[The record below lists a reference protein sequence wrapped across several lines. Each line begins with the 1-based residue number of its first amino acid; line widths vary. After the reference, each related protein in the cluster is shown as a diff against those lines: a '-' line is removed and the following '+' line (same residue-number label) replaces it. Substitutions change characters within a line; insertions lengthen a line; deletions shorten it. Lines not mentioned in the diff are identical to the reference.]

1 MKQNRGYLPEMAV
14 FFLILLGGGW
24 FITHQNETSVVE
36 KSDYSSKT
44 PQSQVGHRMNQEQIY
59 KEASQKM
66 QNLEGTLQFQQYQ
79 RLVRSY
85 NEQKKVEGALLETSI
100 QDINKTKLAPGV
112 DLDSDKTIEHVY
124 EDTQRNYLDQGLVPE
139 RYFHS
144 KIQEDVESEKL
155 ADRVDEQ
162 FIKQFIDNARKDGY
176 AIKLDKNLNV
186 VGIKEIGR
194 QPQSES
200 QSQKS
205 QWYGG
210 GSTH

>member
-1 MKQNRGYLPEMAV
+1 M
-14 FFLILLGGGW
+14 
-24 FITHQNETSVVE
+24 
-36 KSDYSSKT
+36 
-44 PQSQVGHRMNQEQIY
+44 
-59 KEASQKM
+59 
-66 QNLEGTLQFQQYQ
+66 
-79 RLVRSY
+79 
-85 NEQKKVEGALLETSI
+85 
-100 QDINKTKLAPGV
+100 APGV

-144 KIQEDVESEKL
+144 KIQEDVESENSPIELMNSLLNSLSTMPEKM
-155 ADRVDEQ
+155 VM
-162 FIKQFIDNARKDGY
+162 
-176 AIKLDKNLNV
+176 IKLDKNLNV